1 MRSLAKYFKK
11 LVDNFGAVPII
22 IDMSKQTIKGVVVK
36 TWATDS
42 FSGGLPVFKMRIRTE
57 SGTEYIATI
66 IESIMN
72 AAPIASKGR
81 TFGLLGATVEVTGT
95 VSGHAISR
103 PRGRVLALTPE
114 MAAQF
119 AIEQAR
125 DAEIKAGW
133 LQSQADLAAA
143 LAEEAR
149 RFGYEKV

>member
-1 MRSLAKYFKK
+1 MIY
-11 LVDNFGAVPII
+11 
-22 IDMSKQTIKGVVVK
+22 MSNQTIKGVVMK
-36 TWATDS
+36 TWATDG

-66 IESIMN
+66 IESIMS
-72 AAPIASKGR
+72 AAPCNPKGR
-81 TFGLLGATVEVTGT
+81 IYGLIGATVEVTGT

-125 DAEIKAGW
+125 DAEIKAAW
-133 LQSQADLAAA
+133 AKAD
-143 LAEEAR
+143 AEFKAQWQREY
-149 RFGYEKV
+149 GNGN

>member
-1 MRSLAKYFKK
+1 
-11 LVDNFGAVPII
+11 
-22 IDMSKQTIKGVVVK
+22 MSKQTIKGVVVK

-57 SGTEYIATI
+57 SGAEYIATI

-72 AAPIASKGR
+72 AAPCNPKGR
-81 TFGLLGATVEVTGT
+81 IYGLIGATVEVTGT

-103 PRGRVLALTPE
+103 PRGRVLALTHE

-119 AIEQAR
+119 ALEQER
-125 DAEIKAGW
+125 DAAAKAGW

-143 LAEEAR
+143 LVEDAH
-149 RFGYEKV
+149 RFGYEKA

>member
-1 MRSLAKYFKK
+1 M
-11 LVDNFGAVPII
+11 PII

-42 FSGGLPVFKMRIRTE
+42 FSGGLPVYKMRIRTE
-57 SGTEYIATI
+57 SGAEFVVTI

-72 AAPIASKGR
+72 AAPCNPKGR
-81 TFGLLGATVEVTGT
+81 IYGLIGATVEVTGT

-125 DAEIKAGW
+125 DAEIKAAW
-133 LQSQADLAAA
+133 AKADG
-143 LAEEAR
+143 EWR
-149 RFGYEKV
+149 RT

>member
-1 MRSLAKYFKK
+1 
-11 LVDNFGAVPII
+11 
-22 IDMSKQTIKGVVVK
+22 MSKQTIKGVVVK
-36 TWATDS
+36 TWATDG

-57 SGTEYIATI
+57 SGAEYIATI

-72 AAPIASKGR
+72 AAPCDPKGR
-81 TFGLLGATVEVTGT
+81 IYGLIGATVEVTGT

-125 DAEIKAGW
+125 DAEIKTAW
-133 LQSQADLAAA
+133 AKAD
-143 LAEEAR
+143 AEFKAQWQRE
-149 RFGYEKV
+149 

>member
-1 MRSLAKYFKK
+1 
-11 LVDNFGAVPII
+11 
-22 IDMSKQTIKGVVVK
+22 MSKQIKGVVVK
-36 TWATDS
+36 TWATDG

-57 SGTEYIATI
+57 SGAEYVATI

-72 AAPIASKGR
+72 AAPCNPKGR
-81 TFGLLGATVEVTGT
+81 IYGLIGATVEVTGT

-125 DAEIKAGW
+125 DAEIKAAW
-133 LQSQADLAAA
+133 AKADAEAQAQWDR
-143 LAEEAR
+143 EY
-149 RFGYEKV
+149 GNVN

>member
-1 MRSLAKYFKK
+1 MRPLAKYLRKS
-11 LVDNFGAVPII
+11 VDNFGAVPII

-36 TWATDS
+36 TWTTDS

-57 SGTEYIATI
+57 SGAEYIATI

-72 AAPIASKGR
+72 AAPCNPKGR
-81 TFGLLGATVEVTGT
+81 IYGLIGAMVEVTGT

-103 PRGRVLALTPE
+103 PRGRVLALTHE

-125 DAEIKAGW
+125 DAEVKAAW
-133 LQSQADLAAA
+133 SKADAEAQAQWQQEYGNAH
-143 LAEEAR
+143 
-149 RFGYEKV
+149 

>member
-1 MRSLAKYFKK
+1 
-11 LVDNFGAVPII
+11 
-22 IDMSKQTIKGVVVK
+22 MSKQTIKGVVVK
-36 TWATDS
+36 TWATDG
-42 FSGGLPVFKMRIRTE
+42 FSAGLPAYKMRIRTE
-57 SGTEYIATI
+57 SGAEYIATI

-81 TFGLLGATVEVTGT
+81 TYGLLGATVEVTGA

-103 PRGRVLALTPE
+103 PRGRVIALTPA

-119 AIEQAR
+119 TIEQQR

-149 RFGYEKV
+149 RFECEKV

>member
-1 MRSLAKYFKK
+1 M
-11 LVDNFGAVPII
+11 
-22 IDMSKQTIKGVVVK
+22 
-36 TWATDS
+36 
-42 FSGGLPVFKMRIRTE
+42 
-57 SGTEYIATI
+57 
-66 IESIMN
+66 
-72 AAPIASKGR
+72 
-81 TFGLLGATVEVTGT
+81 TGT
-95 VSGHAISR
+95 ISGHAISR

>member
-1 MRSLAKYFKK
+1 
-11 LVDNFGAVPII
+11 
-22 IDMSKQTIKGVVVK
+22 MSKQTIKGVVVK

-42 FSGGLPVFKMRIRTE
+42 FSGGLPVYKMRIRTE
-57 SGTEYIATI
+57 SGAEFVVTI

-72 AAPIASKGR
+72 AAPCNPKGR
-81 TFGLLGATVEVTGT
+81 IYGLIGATVEVTGT

-125 DAEIKAGW
+125 DAEIKAAW
-133 LQSQADLAAA
+133 AKADG
-143 LAEEAR
+143 EWR
-149 RFGYEKV
+149 RT